1 MARMREVGTLWIGG
15 PLSWLEQLCLKSF
28 VDRGQRI
35 TLYSYHDIPNVPE
48 GVVRH
53 DGREVLDTDNFLKY
67 QKKDSFALFAD
78 LFRVHMLRACP
89 GMIWVDTD
97 VYCWQPLAYDDDIVM
112 GFELPGQTRVN
123 NAVLALPPDHPMLAE
138 MLDFMADPFAIPPFL
153 RKGQAEDLRTAAERG
168 EPVHVSRMAW
178 GTWGPLM
185 VTHFAAKHGIG
196 PRIQP
201 VPAFYPI
208 TFPERL
214 LFLRRSVKVETQLSP
229 LTTGLHLWAS
239 NKRELGLRHDGLP
252 PPGSFLADLCERHG
266 INPAAAPIAG
276 RGKRVFDAGLVSQ
289 IDLAE
294 VARLADVGGTGQ
306 SVALAAHAR
315 WGCAIDLVDIDHRG
329 RFPAEPSAWV
339 APYRAFLLAHDVPAA
354 AIRRVGAA
362 QDLRPAQVVSA
373 LAGFGDTGRIA
384 AIAPILAQGL
394 APGGR
399 VLLDIRKGSGGF
411 PFLRERGEVVKLLER
426 DDQGTPVTRVML
438 KARGGPAAAPAS
450 APARA
455 PGAAPSLVGAAAP
468 EPGPEPPPASD
479 DWPAIARGLAGPE
492 GFFREGAEHAVL
504 FVPRS
509 PEVLVVTFD
518 NLDIAMEK
526 REDRRPWGFSFIE
539 KQGWS
544 MLGVTAAGWTWFR
557 DRWLC
562 AQFDAL
568 RDAGFFA
575 RFGRVVFY
583 GASMGGYG
591 ACAFSAAWP
600 GADVVAISPQ
610 STLDRALVPWETRYR
625 TAWERD
631 FSGPYGD
638 AAQASR
644 SARRVTLL
652 YDPYE
657 PLDAAHVARFGGDN
671 VMALRTP
678 LLGHRLGSS
687 LHQMGI
693 LSPVALG
700 ALDGTLTETAFY
712 RLLRARRTFPR
723 YQREL
728 FQRALDR
735 GHADLARR
743 LGRWVLTR
751 GANRYIRKAMAA
763 M

>member
-35 TLYSYHDIPNVPE
+35 TLFSYHDIPNVPE
-48 GVVRH
+48 GVIRR

-67 QKKDSFALFAD
+67 EKKDSFALFAD

-89 GMIWVDTD
+89 GLIWVDTD
-97 VYCWQPLAYDDDIVM
+97 VYCWQPLAHDDDIVM
-112 GFELPGQTRVN
+112 GFELPGETRVN
-123 NAVLALPPDHPMLAE
+123 NAVLALPPDHPMLE
-138 MLDFMADPFAIPPFL
+138 DMLSFMADPFAIPPFL
-153 RKGQAEDLRTAAERG
+153 RKGARDEMEAAAARG
-168 EPVHVSRMAW
+168 EPVHVSQMPW

-185 VTHFAAKHGIG
+185 VTHFAAKHGIL
-196 PRIQP
+196 PRVQP
-201 VPAFYPI
+201 LQAFYPV
-208 TFPERL
+208 TFPDRL
-214 LFLRRSVKVETQLSP
+214 LFLRRTAKVEALLSP
-229 LTTGLHLWAS
+229 ETTGLHLWAS

-266 INPAAAPIAG
+266 INPSAAPIAG
-276 RGKRVFDAGLVSQ
+276 RGKRVFDAGLVAQ
-289 IDLAE
+289 IELPQ
-294 VARLADVGGTGQ
+294 VARFADVGGTGQ

-315 WGCAIDLVDIDHRG
+315 WGCAIDLVDMDHKG
-329 RFPAEPSAWV
+329 RFPADPSPWV

-354 AIRRVGAA
+354 AIRRVGAEA
-362 QDLRPAQVVSA
+362 ELRPAQVVSA
-373 LAGFGDTGRIA
+373 LAGFGDTGKIA
-384 AIAPILAQGL
+384 AIAPVLRGGL

-399 VLLDIRKGSGGF
+399 VLIDIRKGSGGF
-411 PFLRERGEVVKLLER
+411 PFLKDFGEVVKLLER

-438 KARGGPAAAPAS
+438 KAAGGAVTAPAAPAAHAPVS
-450 APARA
+450 AP
-455 PGAAPSLVGAAAP
+455 PDTPAP
-468 EPGPEPPPASD
+468 EAD

-492 GFFREGAEHAVL
+492 GFFREGAEHAML
-504 FVPRS
+504 YVPRS
-509 PEVLVVTFD
+509 ADVLVVTFD
-518 NLDIAMEK
+518 NLDIAMDK

-557 DRWLC
+557 DPWVS

-568 RDAGFFA
+568 RDQGFFA

-591 ACAFSAAWP
+591 ACAFCAACP

-610 STLDRALVPWETRYR
+610 STLDRALVPWETRYK
-625 TAWERD
+625 TAWGRD

-638 AAQASR
+638 AALASR

-657 PLDAAHVARFGGDN
+657 ELDAAHVARFEGPN

-700 ALDGTLTETAFY
+700 ALDGTLTEAAFY

-728 FQRALDR
+728 FQRAIDR
-735 GHADLARR
+735 GHPELARR

-751 GANRYIRKAMAA
+751 GANRYIRKALAA